1 MCVYS
6 HCLLNNAYD
15 VISMVVAR
23 SCSEL
28 LGVVR
33 FTCSCSE
40 LFGLRVVARSCVQL
54 YIDIWRCVC
63 APWCSEFLGVVWS
76 CLELL
81 GVAYSFWRCP
91 VLFRAALSR
100 GQIYSVLLWV
110 AQICSELLSF
120 TWSCSDLLGV
130 TQNCSDLLG
139 VSRSFSLLLGI
150 SWSYEDFS
158 AFDCNYL

>member
-81 GVAYSFWRCP
+81 GVAYSFWRCS

-100 GQIYSVLLWV
+100 VNLLG
-110 AQICSELLSF
+110 F
-120 TWSCSDLLGV
+120 TLSCSDLLGV
-130 TQNCSDLLG
+130 AEFYLELLRFAW
-139 VSRSFSLLLGI
+139 SYSELLRFARSFSEFLVIARNFLELRG
-150 SWSYEDFS
+150 F
-158 AFDCNYL
+158 